1 MCSYGTVFSRLYVC
15 LPRLTY
21 WVVFAFM
28 SLLES
33 TASWTLYWI
42 PFYWVLK
49 TAALYWLWQVMGATW
64 VYEHAA
70 KPAMMLVSKQ
80 IAKVNAPPP
89 KRDGKP
95 RSASQAGKGDAAA
108 TTSSDTK
115 YVLRT

>member
-1 MCSYGTVFSRLYVC
+1 
-15 LPRLTY
+15 
-21 WVVFAFM
+21 M

-115 YVLRT
+115 YVLKT